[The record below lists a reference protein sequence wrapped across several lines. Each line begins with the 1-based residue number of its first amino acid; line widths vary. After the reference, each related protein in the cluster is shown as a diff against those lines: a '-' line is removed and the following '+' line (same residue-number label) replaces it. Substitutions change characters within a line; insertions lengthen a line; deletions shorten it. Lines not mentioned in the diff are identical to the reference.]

1 VFKKIVNSLIVIIFL
16 ASLCG
21 CVAVV
26 AGAAG
31 GAGTSVWLSEKM
43 SQTMNA
49 SYDRTLKATRSALKS
64 LKLEI
69 TKETIEKDITQ
80 VMSKYT
86 DGKTIW
92 IDIRKVTDISSK
104 VDVRVGAV
112 NGDEEASAKIL
123 KKIQNYI

>member
-1 VFKKIVNSLIVIIFL
+1 MFKKFVNGLVAIIFL
-16 ASLCG
+16 VSLSG

-49 SYDRTLKATRSALKS
+49 SYERTLKATRSALKS

-80 VMSKYT
+80 VMSKHT

-92 IDIRKVTDISSK
+92 IDIRRVTDTTSR

-112 NGDEEASAKIL
+112 NGNEEASTKIL
-123 KKIQNYI
+123 KKIQNYL

>member
-1 VFKKIVNSLIVIIFL
+1 MFKKIVNSAMAIIFL
-16 ASLCG
+16 VSLSG

-49 SYDRTLKATRSALKS
+49 SYDHTLKATRSALKS

-92 IDIRKVTDISSK
+92 IDIRKVTDVTSK

-112 NGDEEASAKIL
+112 DGDEEASSKIL
-123 KKIQNYI
+123 KKIQSYL